1 MKLIKPLIKSNK
13 KNIQTLVLIIAEKK
27 KKNIIAMLQTNYDV
41 YILEQCNNYP
51 TDPSDPTSHL
61 SGSDKNNEPS
71 KR

>member
-13 KNIQTLVLIIAEKK
+13 KNIQTLVLIVGG
-27 KKNIIAMLQTNYDV
+27 KNIIAMLQTNYDV
-41 YILEQCNNYP
+41 YLLEQCNNYP
-51 TDPSDPTSHL
+51 TDLSDPTSHL